1 MKEGDSMT
9 ELVDLDLEP
18 GNDDTY
24 IMNCQIFSALEEKF
38 YKSMS
43 ELNII
48 IRAIFCQAGK
58 LYSNINFCLGEP
70 ANCK

>member
-1 MKEGDSMT
+1 MT

-18 GNDDTY
+18 GNDDNY

-58 LYSNINFCLGEP
+58 L
-70 ANCK
+70 